1 MTKDLAA
8 AVLCVISLAGCG
20 SGDKSPAATTP
31 ATTLAPAPAP
41 TPAPTPQAFSCPLPA
56 MPDLHNTCPK
66 LAPQLWQIV
75 ENAIQKTIQE
85 HPELFDFNEE
95 LGGGSWK
102 VLDREKYINTTVE
115 NIHAQGV
122 CSRAEVEEIQV
133 KTTNEYNEQYNIWVS
148 SGHVRHGP
156 GAYITTCFPAQF

>member
-1 MTKDLAA
+1 MRARRVLLCFAVLAA
-8 AVLCVISLAGCG
+8 AACG
-20 SGDKSPAATTP
+20 GSD
-31 ATTLAPAPAP
+31 APAPITAATPPPMP
-41 TPAPTPQAFSCPLPA
+41 TPEPSAPPVATFSCPLPA
-56 MPDLHNTCPK
+56 LPDLHNTCPK
-66 LAPQLWQIV
+66 LEPQLWQIV

-85 HPELFDFNEE
+85 HPELFDFTEE

-133 KTTNEYNEQYNIWVS
+133 KTTNDFNEQYNIWVS